1 MGAFA
6 TAILWTWTALD
17 LGSGQAR
24 ATGPASTGTIVVHVA
39 EDDDAAAHEL
49 GSLVQRHGA
58 AGTPALRVEA
68 PPAGFTRLA
77 AARARCVEPTLGVFW
92 LDATRPEE
100 WRLYA
105 LPCATGRPLV
115 REIVFPAGEE
125 QAAIESAWLIVHSSA
140 VAIAEGHGLAMREAS
155 EAMLEEPVV
164 AEPATPPPPTAPIV
178 PPPATPRRALGLRLS
193 IAYAGAGLASA
204 LPWGHGAWGAI
215 AWAPR
220 PRLRLGAWYEF
231 VAAGRLDEPAGFRL
245 WRHAMAITIAAVIR
259 FGGRWAIE
267 LRSGPELELSR
278 WRSDAAGGRRRP
290 IPRVG
295 ADATLSLGVGRVLTF
310 DLGVGLAV
318 PLASVD
324 FVTCAGADRCSGAD
338 RRVVLDAWPVAPRAR
353 LGLSVQF

>member
-1 MGAFA
+1 
-6 TAILWTWTALD
+6 L
-17 LGSGQAR
+17 
-24 ATGPASTGTIVVHVA
+24 
-39 EDDDAAAHEL
+39 
-49 GSLVQRHGA
+49 
-58 AGTPALRVEA
+58 
-68 PPAGFTRLA
+68 
-77 AARARCVEPTLGVFW
+77 W

-140 VAIAEGHGLAMREAS
+140 VAIAEGHGLAMREAN

-164 AEPATPPPPTAPIV
+164 VEPPPPQPPTPIV
-178 PPPATPRRALGLRLS
+178 PPPPVPPRALGLRLS
-193 IAYAGAGLASA
+193 IAYTGAGLASA
-204 LPWGHGAWGAI
+204 LPWGHGAWGAV

-245 WRHAMAITIAAVIR
+245 WRHAMAITIAAVLR

-295 ADATLSLGVGRVLTF
+295 ADATLQLGVGRVLTF

-318 PLASVD
+318 PLVTVD
-324 FVTCAGADRCSGAD
+324 FITCAAADRCSGAD

>member
-6 TAILWTWTALD
+6 TAILWTWTALG
-17 LGSGQAR
+17 LGSGQVR
-24 ATGPASTGTIVVHVA
+24 AAGPVAATIVVQVA
-39 EDDDAAAHEL
+39 EDDGAAAHEL
-49 GSLVQRHGA
+49 GSLVQRHGD
-58 AGTPALRVEA
+58 AGTPRLQVEA
-68 PPAGFTRLA
+68 PPAGVTRLG
-77 AARARCVEPTLGVFW
+77 AARAQCIDPTLGVFW

-140 VAIAEGHGLAMREAS
+140 VAIAEGHGLAMREAN

-164 AEPATPPPPTAPIV
+164 VEPATPPPPAAPPTL
-178 PPPATPRRALGLRLS
+178 PPPATRPRALGLRLS
-193 IAYAGAGLASA
+193 VAYAGAGLARA

-295 ADATLSLGVGRVLTF
+295 ADATLSLGVGRLLTF

-318 PLASVD
+318 PLVGVD
-324 FVTCAGADRCSGAD
+324 FVTCADADRCSGAD
-338 RRVVLDAWPVAPRAR
+338 RRVVLDAWAVAPRAR

>member
-1 MGAFA
+1 MGALA
-6 TAILWTWTALD
+6 TATFFTWTALG
-17 LGSGQAR
+17 LGSGQVR
-24 ATGPASTGTIVVHVA
+24 AVGPATATIVVHVA
-39 EDDDAAAHEL
+39 EDDGAAAHEL
-49 GSLVQRHGA
+49 GSLVQRHGD
-58 AGTPALRVEA
+58 AGTPRLQVEA
-68 PPAGFTRLA
+68 PPAGVTRLA
-77 AARARCVEPTLGVFW
+77 AARARCVDPTLGVFW

-140 VAIAEGHGLAMREAS
+140 VAIAEGHALAMREAS

-164 AEPATPPPPTAPIV
+164 VEPVV
-178 PPPATPRRALGLRLS
+178 PPPASPPVVPPPPVPRRALGLRLS
-193 IAYAGAGLASA
+193 VAYAGAGLASA
-204 LPWGHGAWGAI
+204 LPWGHGAWGAV

-245 WRHAMAITIAAVIR
+245 WRHAIAITVAAVLR
-259 FGGRWAIE
+259 FGERWAIE

-290 IPRVG
+290 IPRAG

-318 PLASVD
+318 PLAAVD
-324 FVTCAGADRCSGAD
+324 FVTCADADRCSGAD